1 MISHSSPL
9 MPFAI
14 QGAVSTLITAAVT
27 LSNPTEATPVEALH
41 LIPVERK
48 YLTVLHNLMQL
59 YLYDFSAL
67 LCEGE
72 EGYVNEQGLFE
83 LDFDLRRYV
92 ERRGYWGYLA
102 RVGER
107 WAGFALISDKADKAP
122 PGTSGRNVDEFFVLR
137 CFRRRGIGRQ
147 MAERVFD
154 TYRGFWQIG
163 EIGPNRAAQAF
174 WRRVID
180 RYTGGR
186 FVEFVAEEEQG
197 PIVWQTFDSSTW
209 R

>member
-1 MISHSSPL
+1 ME
-9 MPFAI
+9 
-14 QGAVSTLITAAVT
+14 T
-27 LSNPTEATPVEALH
+27 LH
-41 LIPVERK
+41 LIPVERRH
-48 YLTVLHNLMQL
+48 LTVLHNLMQL
-59 YLYDFSAL
+59 YLYDFSEL
-67 LCEGE
+67 LCEDE

-83 LDFDLRRYV
+83 LDFDLRRYAGQ
-92 ERRGYWGYLA
+92 RGYWGYLA

-107 WAGFALISDKADKAP
+107 WAGFALISDQADKAP
-122 PGTSGRNVDEFFVLR
+122 AGSSGRNMDEFFVLR

-147 MAERVFD
+147 MAERIFD

-163 EIGPNRAAQAF
+163 EIGSNQGAQAF

-186 FVEFVAEEEQG
+186 FAEFIAEEEQG